1 MTKKYSKSFKAKVQI
16 SIYEGFV
23 SQLTEEIDILNQKE
37 AELKNKQQVDT
48 TAAEEMS
55 IEQLYDAALKG
66 DKEAAAKAFRM
77 FRSKEYRDND
87 KAMEMRN
94 IMRRR

>member
-1 MTKKYSKSFKAKVQI
+1 
-16 SIYEGFV
+16 
-23 SQLTEEIDILNQKE
+23 
-37 AELKNKQQVDT
+37 
-48 TAAEEMS
+48 MS